1 MHLHFFICTH
11 ENMVKSTHKC
21 DSCVWHLGLPDG
33 INPTGLSSYFA
44 LVQLSSQNEICPVF
58 SPSSSQNEICQ

>member
-1 MHLHFFICTH
+1 MAKPRSTRFFKEKFFKTFQLYI
-11 ENMVKSTHKC
+11 
-21 DSCVWHLGLPDG
+21 GLPDG
-33 INPTGLSSYFA
+33 TNPTGLSSYFA